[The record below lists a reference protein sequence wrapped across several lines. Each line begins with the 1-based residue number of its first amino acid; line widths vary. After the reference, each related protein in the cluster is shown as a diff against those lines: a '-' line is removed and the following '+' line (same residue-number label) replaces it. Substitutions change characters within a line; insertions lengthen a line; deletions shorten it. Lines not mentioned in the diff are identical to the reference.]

1 MSIRMWVGVESLRT
15 IEPELK
21 TVRKGSLE
29 FIYFIQGGPKH
40 PIKIGKTRDLLGRL
54 STIQCSYPVGPLG
67 YIGLFLAPAWKER
80 WIHARF
86 APLKIQGEWFKPI
99 DPLMS
104 YIQRKACVTEE
115 FCTLHFV
122 SAISWVAPQKL
133 ELEGE

>member
-54 STIQCSYPVGPLG
+54 STIQCSYPVGL
-67 YIGLFLAPAWKER
+67 L
-80 WIHARF
+80 
-86 APLKIQGEWFKPI
+86 
-99 DPLMS
+99 DTS
-104 YIQRKACVTEE
+104 ACSWRRHGRSVG
-115 FCTLHFV
+115 FTLD
-122 SAISWVAPQKL
+122 SL
-133 ELEGE
+133 R